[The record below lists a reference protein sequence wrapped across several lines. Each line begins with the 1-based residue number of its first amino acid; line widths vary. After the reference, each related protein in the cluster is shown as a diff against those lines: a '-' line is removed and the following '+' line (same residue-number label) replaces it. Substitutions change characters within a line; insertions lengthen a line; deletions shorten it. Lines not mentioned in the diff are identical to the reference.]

1 MALQL
6 AFDTLK
12 SEWLPSELPDIFD
25 ARQIAI
31 DVETY
36 DPNLK
41 KSDQDG
47 QQAMATLSAAIAV
60 DSVRIHHT
68 PRARR

>member
-6 AFDTLK
+6 AFDTPK
-12 SEWLPSELPDIFD
+12 SEWLPPSELPDIFD

-41 KSDQDG
+41 KADQGG
-47 QQAMATLSAAIAV
+47 QQAMATLSAM
-60 DSVRIHHT
+60 
-68 PRARR
+68 P